1 MESTGPAEALAPAA
15 AATKTSRVLWRR
27 GAVVVLGLV
36 LLWSAAWFYAP
47 PLIRSQLQSGAS
59 AKLGRDVTVA
69 AVAFNPWTLELDL
82 SGLEIAVA
90 DGAPQPQLRVERI
103 HADAALQSLFRLAP
117 VIDRLEIEAPQLRL
131 ARLGDGRFDID
142 DILQRF
148 AAKAGDEPA
157 RFAIHNIVVRRGSAD
172 FDDQPVQ
179 AKHRLRDLE
188 LAVPFISSLPSERE
202 IKVEPRLAFALDGSR
217 FDSAATAVPYGERG
231 AGEATLVLKGV
242 DVAPWLG
249 YLPKTLPVKLQSAL
263 LSADLRLAFEQRPKL
278 SLRVAGTVEIAK
290 LKLADAAAG
299 ELLDAGNIRVEI
311 DELRPLEGL
320 VRLRRIAVDALR
332 LLAVRS
338 AAGKINLL
346 LEGQAASGAAE
357 PVAPLP
363 RPTSAASAA
372 RAVGAASAASNAR
385 GAAATTPRWKVI
397 VAALSVRAGTLD
409 WRDAAVAPPAALAV
423 KDFVLDATA
432 LQWPLDAPVVFKGE
446 GALAGASGRGR
457 IAFSGQG
464 NAAGAHV
471 ETTIE
476 AMPLALAAPYLRAFV
491 APPLDGVLDADFAVD
506 WKPGDGAPRLAVA
519 AKKIAVAALR
529 LGDARVPDMAADR
542 IELSAARLDTA
553 ERLLAIGRLSLIGP
567 RLRLERDRDQHWSFE
582 RWQVAPAVAGSVA
595 ATPAVA
601 VVVAASSAAAASAAA
616 PGRSGAWTLVV
627 DELAVDKGRVG
638 FSDRGLAVPVALD
651 VTDISVQLK
660 GYALDTQRAAP
671 FRLRARLAVPAGPTG
686 VAVGSGFAGSVD
698 ARGELGAFAA
708 GVPGSA
714 RAELLLKD
722 LPLHLLDPYLDDVL
736 DIDVQKAQTSFKGD
750 VGYEAGAAG
759 AAGPRLRVR
768 GDVAIDDFR
777 ANSSLADRGAPQ
789 RSLALGGPAGRQLL
803 SWKTMTLRGV
813 DVAVAPGA
821 ATEVVVAETAV
832 SDFFARV
839 VLDETGR
846 LNLQDVTRPAQ
857 AASAPAASA
866 SASMASPSL
875 PRSPAAIVR
884 FGPIAVVGGRLNF
897 NDRFVKPNYSAN
909 LSELSGR
916 LGAFS
921 SQGAAPGQLPLLA
934 ELALKGRVEGTATLE
949 IAGQV
954 NPLAKPLAL
963 DVKATVRD
971 LELPPLSPYAVKY
984 AGYGIE
990 RGKMSVDLAYLVKP
1004 DGQLTAS
1011 NKIVLHQ
1018 LSFGDKVEGAPASLP
1033 VKLAAALLSDRHGV
1047 IDLDLPIGGSINDP
1061 QFSIGGLIWKAI
1073 GALIVK
1079 AVTAPF
1085 SLLSS
1090 ALGGNSSELSTIE
1103 FAPGTAALLPAA
1115 QASLDKIAAALADR
1129 PQLTMTV
1136 SGESRLDV
1144 EAEAWK
1150 KARLQQIVRGEKRR
1164 AALAGGA
1171 AATDE
1176 VTVSEAEYPALL
1188 KEVYKRADIVKPK
1201 NVVGLAK
1208 DLPTNEMEAL
1218 LLAGINVGD
1227 DAMQQLAVRRGVVVR
1242 DYLAAHQLATSR
1254 LFLGAPKTASAAG
1267 AWTPRADLKLT
1278 AD

>member
-1 MESTGPAEALAPAA
+1 MESNGPAEASSPAA
-15 AATKTSRVLWRR
+15 ALRTRSGAFWRR
-27 GAVVVLGLV
+27 GAIAALGLV
-36 LLWSAAWFYAP
+36 VLWSAAWFYAP
-47 PLIRSQLQSGAS
+47 PLIRSQLQKGAS
-59 AKLGRDVTVA
+59 AKLGRNVTVA

-82 SGLEIAVA
+82 TGLEIAAA
-90 DGAPQPQLRVERI
+90 DGSPQPQLHVDRI
-103 HADAALQSLFRLAP
+103 HADAALLSLFRLAP
-117 VIDRLEIEAPQLRL
+117 VIDRLEIEAPQVRL
-131 ARLGDGRFDID
+131 ARIGDGRFDID

-148 AAKAGDEPA
+148 VAKEGDEPA
-157 RFAIHNIVVRRGSAD
+157 RFAIHNIVVKRGSAD
-172 FDDQPVQ
+172 FDDKPVQ

-249 YLPKTLPVKLQSAL
+249 YVPKTLPVKLQSAL
-263 LSADLRLAFEQRPKL
+263 LSADLRLSFEQRPKL
-278 SLRVAGTVEIAK
+278 SLRVAGTVGIAK
-290 LKLADAAAG
+290 LKVADAAAG
-299 ELLDAGNIRVEI
+299 ELLDAGSITVEI
-311 DELRPLEGL
+311 EELRPLEGL
-320 VRLRRIAVDALR
+320 VRLRRIAVDAPH

-338 AAGKINLL
+338 ANGKVNLL
-346 LEGQAASGAAE
+346 LEGQSASGAVA
-357 PVAPLP
+357 PVAALP
-363 RPTSAASAA
+363 RPTSAASAPSA
-372 RAVGAASAASNAR
+372 MRAASALASSR
-385 GAAATTPRWKVI
+385 SAAAPSPRWKVI

-409 WRDAAVAPPAALAV
+409 WRDAAVAPAAALAV
-423 KDFVLDATA
+423 KDFALDATA
-432 LQWPLDAPVVFKGE
+432 LQWPLDAPVAFKGE
-446 GALAGASGRGR
+446 GALTGAAGRGR

-471 ETTIE
+471 ETTID
-476 AMPLALAAPYLRAFV
+476 AVPLRLVAPYLRAFV
-491 APPLDGVLDADFAVD
+491 APPLDGVLDAEFATD
-506 WKPGDGAPRLAVA
+506 WKPGEGAPRIVVA
-519 AKKIAVAALR
+519 AKKIALAALR
-529 LGDARVPDMAADR
+529 LGDAKAPDVAADR
-542 IELSAARLDTA
+542 IELAAVRVDTAARSLALGSLALTA
-553 ERLLAIGRLSLIGP
+553 P

-582 RWQVAPAVAGSVA
+582 RWRVAPAMVVSAAPASSVA
-595 ATPAVA
+595 ASA
-601 VVVAASSAAAASAAA
+601 VAAS
-616 PGRSGAWTLVV
+616 GGDSGSWTVAV
-627 DELAVDKGRVG
+627 DELVIDKGRVG

-651 VTDISVQLK
+651 VSDLSVQLK
-660 GYALDTQRAAP
+660 GYALDTRRAAP

-750 VGYEAGAAG
+750 VNYEAGAAG
-759 AAGPRLRVR
+759 LRLRVR
-768 GDVAIDDFR
+768 GDAAIDDFR

-789 RSLALGGPAGRQLL
+789 RSLAMIQSGPGGRQLL

-821 ATEVVVAETAV
+821 ATAVVVAETAV
-832 SDFFARV
+832 SDLFARV

-846 LNLQDVTRPAQ
+846 FNLQDMTRSAPAGSVPAA
-857 AASAPAASA
+857 AASAPRSPAAPA
-866 SASMASPSL
+866 
-875 PRSPAAIVR
+875 SPAAIVR
-884 FGPIAVVGGRLNF
+884 FGPIAVVGGRVNF

-921 SQGAAPGQLPLLA
+921 SQGAAPGQPPLLA

-1018 LSFGDKVEGAPASLP
+1018 LSFGEKVEGAPASLP

-1061 QFSIGGLIWKAI
+1061 QFSVGSLIWKAI
-1073 GALIVK
+1073 GGLIVK

-1115 QASLDKIAAALADR
+1115 QASLDKIATALADR

-1144 EAEAWK
+1144 EAEPWK

-1171 AATDE
+1171 AAADE
-1176 VTVSEAEYPALL
+1176 ITVSEAEYPALL

-1218 LLAGINVGD
+1218 LLAGIKVGD

-1242 DYLAAHQLATSR
+1242 DYLAARQLATSR
-1254 LFLGAPKTASAAG
+1254 LFLGAPKTASADG

-1278 AD
+1278 TE

>member
-59 AKLGRDVTVA
+59 AKLGRNVTVA

-82 SGLEIAVA
+82 SG
-90 DGAPQPQLRVERI
+90 
-103 HADAALQSLFRLAP
+103 
-117 VIDRLEIEAPQLRL
+117 LEIEAPQLRL

-320 VRLRRIAVDALR
+320 VRLRRIAVDAPR

-759 AAGPRLRVR
+759 PRLRVR

-789 RSLALGGPAGRQLL
+789 RSLALGGLAGRQLL

-813 DVAVAPGA
+813 DVAVAPGT

-846 LNLQDVTRPAQ
+846 LNLQDVTRPAP

-921 SQGAAPGQLPLLA
+921 SQGAAPGQPPLLA

-1242 DYLAAHQLATSR
+1242 DYLAARQLATSR